1 MIGHQVSYTWRSFWQ
16 QTEVVSSPLRTLGT
30 SSSGFTSCHVFMSKK
45 ERAALPLLVLVK
57 ECKRILSADLSGH
70 CRGYWAVLVLL
81 QKVHSCQA
89 SCQSVANKRPA
100 DPSVT
105 PSAGSLFPLWCWW
118 LVQLSGGLVLD
129 AFISPSCQS
138 SVTTTL
144 LLLLI
149 ITIIIVWWQ
158 RCAEHLGRLWC
169 RFPCRW
175 GEAVQFSTLMW
186 HSGI

>member
-1 MIGHQVSYTWRSFWQ
+1 MEELLTTDWGCFLTSEDFRDKQQWVYIVSCVYEQER
-16 QTEVVSSPLRTLGT
+16 EGC
-30 SSSGFTSCHVFMSKK
+30 SSSACAGEGMQ
-45 ERAALPLLVLVK
+45 ENLVSWSEWTLQ
-57 ECKRILSADLSGH
+57 RILSCLGSIAEGSQLP
-70 CRGYWAVLVLL
+70 
-81 QKVHSCQA
+81 A
-89 SCQSVANKRPA
+89 SCQSVANKWPA

-138 SVTTTL
+138 SVTITL